1 MAWEVDPM
9 TGSVLLTRPAAAKTE
24 EKVHHMILRL
34 KTLPW
39 ARIVV
44 DALLLAGM
52 LTASS
57 RLLPR

>member
-1 MAWEVDPM
+1 M